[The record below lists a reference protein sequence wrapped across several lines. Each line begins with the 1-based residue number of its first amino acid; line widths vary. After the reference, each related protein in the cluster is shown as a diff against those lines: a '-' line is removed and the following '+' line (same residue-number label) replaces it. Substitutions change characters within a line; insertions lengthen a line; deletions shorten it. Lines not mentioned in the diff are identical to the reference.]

1 MQIPQQY
8 EKLRQYQ
15 EAFLQHIKLV
25 EKVTT
30 EKPNIKDS
38 LKMMFLFYGT
48 RIIESSDTLLTL
60 SIHNKLND
68 SYAISRM
75 ILETATNICFIASK
89 PQELIDK
96 SLEYAYQKMYRDLD
110 RNLNIGNLNINIK
123 LDNVESVIKSD
134 KLENSIKKFT
144 NQSTGEEIRDWT
156 GVDKKTI
163 TQKIE
168 QITKEFG
175 EHIGIAFAISLFVIY
190 RYSSEVLHGTT
201 FGAMFTLGLTEL
213 KDKRPIKQEEVKLFK
228 EKELSNILY
237 TLNLLLNALVRIYLI
252 KYPNEDFEK
261 ERKEWSQYILEIA
274 NK

>member
-1 MQIPQQY
+1 MHIPKQY
-8 EKLRQYQ
+8 DKLRQYQ
-15 EAFLQHIKLV
+15 EAFLLHIKLV
-25 EKVTT
+25 QKVTID
-30 EKPNIKDS
+30 KPDIKDS

-75 ILETATNICFIASK
+75 ILETSTNICFIASK
-89 PQELIDK
+89 PKELIDK

-144 NQSTGEEIRDWT
+144 DLSTGEEIRDWT

-175 EHIGIAFAISLFVIY
+175 EHIGIAFAIPLFVIY

-213 KDKRPIKQEEVKLFK
+213 KDKRPESQEEIKLFK
-228 EKELSNILY
+228 EKELSNIIY
-237 TLNLLLNALVRIYLI
+237 SLNLLLNALVRIYLI

-261 ERKEWSQYILEIA
+261 ERIEYSEYILEIA
-274 NK
+274 KK